1 MERVYD
7 NENPGALGIYLHQ
20 MQRGTEKADQQSRKN
35 DTGAQK
41 AHLAM
46 WFQLHNFSWGS
57 RRNPCFLIIRSPIC
71 LNKFELISLFGTK
84 NLIMTI
90 LKIDQIVKT
99 MIMKL
104 ANCLHD

>member
-1 MERVYD
+1 MIMKTQELWVFIFTRC
-7 NENPGALGIYLHQ
+7 
-20 MQRGTEKADQQSRKN
+20 RGTEKADQQSRKN

-57 RRNPCFLIIRSPIC
+57 RRYPCFLVIRSPIC
-71 LNKFELISLFGTK
+71 LNKFELISLFGIK
-84 NLIMTI
+84 NLIMTV

-99 MIMKL
+99 TIMKL
-104 ANCLHD
+104 ANCLYD